1 MDILIII
8 ASATLVFSTYNLIK
22 LIIGLKIIADE
33 VGIYLTI
40 EGLFTTKF
48 FGFIIAMIFLLT
60 LVVGSLEFLI
70 KGVVI

>member
-8 ASATLVFSTYNLIK
+8 ASATLVFSTYSLIK
-22 LIIGLKIIADE
+22 LIVGLKSIADE
-33 VGIYLTI
+33 VGIYLVI

-48 FGFIIAMIFLLT
+48 FGFIVAMIFLLT

-70 KGVVI
+70 KGAVI